1 MLSKSFSQVSGEEE
15 EGGLA
20 ASQASQCVQSAEDF
34 KIKQSKQSAG
44 SKWP

>member
-1 MLSKSFSQVSGEEE
+1 MLSKSFSQVSDEE

-34 KIKQSKQSAG
+34 KIKQSKQTAG